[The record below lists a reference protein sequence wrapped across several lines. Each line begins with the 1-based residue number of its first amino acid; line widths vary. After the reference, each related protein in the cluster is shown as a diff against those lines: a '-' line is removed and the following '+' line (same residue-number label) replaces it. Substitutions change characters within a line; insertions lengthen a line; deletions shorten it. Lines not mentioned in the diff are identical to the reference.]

1 MSQSL
6 ATTLN
11 VVRFNGREFQILA
24 ASSGDHIAKHLEKG
38 SFYEEEDL
46 RLLKKYLPK
55 GAVIADIG
63 ANIGNHTIFFEK
75 VMLCEKVLVFDIS
88 PIAIRILKA
97 NIALNDLRSVDTKFL
112 GIGLSDQRCRGDI
125 KPHATNL
132 GMTSILREGHESGVV
147 HLLPGDELLLEE
159 RQLDLLKIDV
169 EGGEMGVLLGLNA
182 TIEKFRPLIF
192 VEVSE
197 TKREE
202 FLPWVE
208 ASGYRIEQ
216 VIQRYPENRNY
227 LLVPTPD

>member
-1 MSQSL
+1 MSEAL

-11 VVRFNGREFQILA
+11 SVRFNGREFQMLA
-24 ASSGDHIAKHLEKG
+24 ASAGDHIAKHLAG
-38 SFYEEEDL
+38 GVFYEEEDL
-46 RLLKKYLPK
+46 RLLMKHVPK

-75 VMLCEKVLVFDIS
+75 VMLCEKVVVFDVS

-97 NIALNDLRSVDTKFL
+97 NIALNGLKSVDTQFL
-112 GIGLSDQRCRGDI
+112 GLGLSDKHGRGDI

-132 GMTSILREGHESGVV
+132 GMTSILSRHDVGSI
-147 HLLPGDELLLEE
+147 HLVPGDELLLDQ

-169 EGGEMGVLLGLNA
+169 EGGEMDVLLGLTS

-197 TKREE
+197 TGRDE

-208 ASGYRIEQ
+208 AREYRIEE

-227 LLVPTPD
+227 LLAPTSI